1 MIRSLNSGWW
11 CYSYPGTNLFF
22 CYRPF
27 GNKKRKQ
34 EKSKENKKKRDKL
47 QDGHSWLVF
56 GASGDS
62 RGDFF
67 HDWASVPLQLAPT
80 STTLPH
86 FTILPHQLHRITVTH
101 YYKTTPHTTT
111 QTKSNYHTVP
121 QSQSVRARATQRQ
134 LNFTTTQPHGH
145 TTTLLNKS
153 TMPTG
158 NIYSNGFTIHL
169 SLQTSDWEILSTL
182 RMFTAEVSQPQRHW
196 LWRDKERAY

>member
-1 MIRSLNSGWW
+1 MNKTQPWYVRHSKSKLEPINQDDSLWRLVMGYQQNCFQMQIIICWSRPQGQKYTLLAKIYPNLAKLTNSIQPPDVLDNVNHGKMIRSLNSGWW

-86 FTILPHQLHRITVTH
+86 ISILP
-101 YYKTTPHTTT
+101 YCHTN
-111 QTKSNYHTVP
+111 SN
-121 QSQSVRARATQRQ
+121 
-134 LNFTTTQPHGH
+134 
-145 TTTLLNKS
+145 
-153 TMPTG
+153 
-158 NIYSNGFTIHL
+158 
-169 SLQTSDWEILSTL
+169 
-182 RMFTAEVSQPQRHW
+182 VSQ
-196 LWRDKERAY
+196 